1 MPAVVVSLPSCCPTE
16 LRDKS
21 SLGERGLGAQ
31 AFPRN
36 HASVPGWRKA
46 PEGYDNPFIFKR
58 SGRKSQVTLCRN
70 SSELHSG
77 VCGSSCQQ
85 GQPVSVTQVSSS
97 HDGREGTRPEGACAA
112 RPEPLAMMTTMVI
125 RAEARNQEVWTGA
138 GNSEPPVDLPSYS
151 TLWPRFPHQ
160 ENGDQIPF
168 KEFNIQHACRGIWHF
183 LSSVTMGYLCITSDA
198 KQKCKL
204 GKMCQARLSYCPQ
217 TVPQV
222 RTRSCSHMHFR
233 PTTCQPAGLSPAVAA
248 LAPYSLVQELTKGS
262 LGTWSV
268 QVASGGF

>member
-1 MPAVVVSLPSCCPTE
+1 MCCKARATGNDDNHGYSSRSPESGGVDRCRQQRATCGPAKLFNP
-16 LRDKS
+16 L
-21 SLGERGLGAQ
+21 
-31 AFPRN
+31 
-36 HASVPGWRKA
+36 ASVSP
-46 PEGYDNPFIFKR
+46 
-58 SGRKSQVTLCRN
+58 SGKWGSN
-70 SSELHSG
+70 SFQR
-77 VCGSSCQQ
+77 VQY
-85 GQPVSVTQVSSS
+85 T
-97 HDGREGTRPEGACAA
+97 TRLPWY
-112 RPEPLAMMTTMVI
+112 LA
-125 RAEARNQEVWTGA
+125 
-138 GNSEPPVDLPSYS
+138 L
-151 TLWPRFPHQ
+151 L
-160 ENGDQIPF
+160 
-168 KEFNIQHACRGIWHF
+168 